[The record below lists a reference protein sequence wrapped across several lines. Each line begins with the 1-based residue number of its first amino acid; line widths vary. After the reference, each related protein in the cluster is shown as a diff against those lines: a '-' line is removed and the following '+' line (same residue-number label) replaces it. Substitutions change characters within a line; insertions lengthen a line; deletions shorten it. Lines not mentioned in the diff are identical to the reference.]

1 MVTKE
6 HDIKKYCCFYVSDFH
21 LEMILL
27 PYIKNNINK
36 CKIVIFTEDNLKDS
50 VKILLERTNF
60 NNEDKNKILSLNWNN
75 KVTEEITYEKL
86 EKSIV
91 IVNGG
96 IEYIEKMNKNIKKL
110 NLKDI
115 KIIDCYN
122 ISKNN
127 IELEKLQEKYDEVL
141 NTKSMES
148 KKR

>member
-60 NNEDKNKILSLNWNN
+60 NNEDKNKILSLNWND
-75 KVTEEITYEKL
+75 KIKEKITIETL
-86 EKSIV
+86 ENSTVV
-91 IVNGG
+91 INGG
-96 IEYIEKMNKNIKKL
+96 IEYIEKINKNIKKL
-110 NLKDI
+110 NLQNI

-122 ISKNN
+122 ISKNDL
-127 IELEKLQEKYDEVL
+127 ELVKIQEKYDKIL
-141 NTKSMES
+141 NTKSIES
-148 KKR
+148 

>member
-27 PYIKNNINK
+27 PYIKNNIDK
-36 CKIVIFTEDNLKDS
+36 CKIVIFTENNLKES
-50 VKILLERTNF
+50 VRLLLERTNF